1 VGAGIG
7 RVAVVSPTAPAVIA
21 LVTTAPA
28 DTRGVAAA
36 IAGVVR
42 AGDVVLLVGDL
53 GAGKTT
59 FAQGVGAAMGVDG
72 PVTSPTFTLVRTY
85 PVADGAPPGVRS
97 LLHADL
103 YRLDRLHEVVE
114 LGLGEQ
120 VDDGAVLL
128 VEWGDVAEPVLGGD
142 HLEVRLTDR
151 GSSERLIEVVGHGP
165 SWEER
170 ADRLRQAL
178 SSRAAGGGR

>member
-1 VGAGIG
+1 M
-7 RVAVVSPTAPAVIA
+7 SPAAPAVIA
-21 LVTTAPA
+21 LETTTPA
-28 DTRGVAAA
+28 DTRAVAAA
-36 IAGVVR
+36 VAGLVR
-42 AGDVVLLVGDL
+42 VGDVVLLVGDL

-59 FAQGVGAAMGVDG
+59 FAQGVGAALGVDG

-85 PVADGAPPGVRS
+85 PVAHGAPAGVRS

-103 YRLDRLHEVVE
+103 YRLDRLREVVD

-120 VDDGAVLL
+120 VEDGAVLL

-151 GSSERLIEVVGHGP
+151 GGSRRLVEVAGHGP

-170 ADRLRQAL
+170 AEPLRRAL
-178 SSRAAGGGR
+178 VSRAAGDGR